1 MNIFLTSKASR
12 VMAKVAVMLPRP
24 AKELKLAFIPTAG
37 DPYGDDKP
45 WMDAD
50 RAMLVGLGFKVEDF
64 DLKNKTED
72 ETRKTLSKYDVI
84 FVAGGNT
91 FYLLNEANKSGFVKV
106 ARELVGAGKIY
117 IGSSAGSYL
126 ACPTIEAADWKH
138 ADRNIVNITNWSAL
152 GLVNFIITAHY
163 SPEWEEAVRDGKK
176 ASKYKVYTLTDSQ
189 FIKSSGGDDCEI
201 FAC

>member
-1 MNIFLTSKASR
+1 MNVFLTSQASR
-12 VMAKVAVMLPRP
+12 VMAKVAVMLPKP
-24 AKELKLAFIPTAG
+24 ARELKLAFIPTAG

-72 ETRKTLSKYDVI
+72 ETRKALSKFDVI

-91 FYLLNEANKSGFVKV
+91 FYLLKEARQSGFLKV
-106 ARELVGAGKIY
+106 AKELVKKSMVY

-126 ACPTIEAADWKH
+126 ACPTIEAAGWRGS
-138 ADRNIVNITNWSAL
+138 DRKIVDIDDLTAI
-152 GLVNFIITAHY
+152 GFVNFILVAHY
-163 SPEWEEAVRDGKK
+163 TDERREMVEQGKRTT
-176 ASKYKVYTLTDSQ
+176 KYEVITLADNE
-189 FIKSSGGDDCEI
+189 FIKSDGQKYEKI
-201 FAC
+201 IV